1 MLNAFNDTK
10 EWAEDQ
16 LAAADFGNVVRA
28 RRCAAMLRRA
38 AEHPCGRLTEVFDK
52 GAELEGAYRFVEGRV
67 APGAMIDSFAKATL
81 RSASGLP
88 YIFAVLD
95 GTSLSLTDRGG
106 RKDFGSVGARQFP
119 TRGLKVVDAIG
130 IDPDGVPLGLL
141 DLHFWARGAKAGAA
155 KHVRRHHGET
165 ETQHWRETIERVAA
179 RAADAH
185 VQPWFVIDR
194 EGDAAVILRAI
205 ERAGGIFTVRVSQ
218 RARRCVAGG
227 KTGSLMQAMARRPV
241 VGTHFVDVPKSAKRK
256 ARTAAMDVCW
266 GRVEL
271 ALHEDRARPSQLPTY
286 VVWVRERR
294 APRGEER
301 LDWMLYT
308 NREIVTYAD
317 ALAVVDSYCHRWRVE
332 DFHRSWK
339 RGHCRVEDSQLRQRD
354 HVVRWA
360 AMLATVALRVERLK
374 HLARTKPDEPATIGL
389 TEIEV
394 EALRVAKRERFSKRT
409 ETITDAMP
417 TISTAVLW
425 IGQFGGFH
433 GRGTAKPGSTTLG
446 RGLERL
452 LVFAAGFERGLKM
465 ARKRG

>member
-1 MLNAFNDTK
+1 MLNAISDTR

-16 LAAADFGNVVRA
+16 LASAEFGNVVRA

-52 GAELEGAYRFVEGRV
+52 GAELEGAYRFVEGQVRPE
-67 APGAMIDSFAKATL
+67 AIIDAFANATL
-81 RSASGLP
+81 RGASGLP
-88 YIFAVLD
+88 YVLAVLD
-95 GTSLSLTDRGG
+95 GTSLTLTDRGG
-106 RKDFGSVGARQFP
+106 KKDFGSIGPRRFP
-119 TRGLKVVDAIG
+119 TRGLKVIDTIG
-130 IDPDGVPLGLL
+130 ISPDGVPLGLL
-141 DLHFWARGAKAGAA
+141 DLHFWTRGAKADASKRA
-155 KHVRRHHGET
+155 RRQRGET
-165 ETQHWRETIERVAA
+165 ETQHFREAIDRVAA
-179 RAADAH
+179 RAVASQ

-205 ERAGGIFTVRVSQ
+205 DRVSGIFTVRVSQ
-218 RARRCVAGG
+218 RARRCVAG
-227 KTGSLMQAMARRPV
+227 KQSGSVLQAMARRPV
-241 VGTHFVDVPKSAKRK
+241 AGTHFVDVPRNAKHQ
-256 ARTAAMDVCW
+256 ARTAAMDVRW

-271 ALHEDRARPSQLPTY
+271 DLHEHGVRRSRLPTY

-294 APRGEER
+294 APRGQER

-308 NREIVTYAD
+308 NRDISTYAD
-317 ALAVVDSYCHRWRVE
+317 AIAVVESYCHRWRVE
-332 DFHRSWK
+332 EFHRSWK
-339 RGHCRVEDSQLRQRD
+339 RGHCRVEDTQLRQRD

-360 AMLATVALRVERLK
+360 TMLATVALRVERLK
-374 HLARTKPDEPATIGL
+374 HLARTRPDEPATIGL
-389 TEIEV
+389 SEIEV
-394 EALRVAKRERFSKRT
+394 EALRVAKRERFTKRT
-409 ETITDAMP
+409 ETVGDEMP

-452 LVFAAGFERGLKM
+452 LVFAAGFERGVKM